1 MNDAFRLSREIPVTE
16 PPRASIGARRN
27 PATEAAVLQAAEE
40 LLVEGGMAAVT
51 MEAVAKRARAGKAT
65 LYRWWPTRGQLL
77 LAVYVASKETLALP
91 DTGNLREDLIL
102 YLGQMIGHWRDS
114 PAGAVFRHVI
124 AEAQGEPAVLAAVKA
139 QRAERWHH
147 IRTLLQRAADR
158 GEIAPGV
165 EIAALED
172 RFAAQAWFWLLTDA
186 LPAPEA
192 LPAAVDQLLL
202 AARAT

>member
-1 MNDAFRLSREIPVTE
+1 MSELS
-16 PPRASIGARRN
+16 RASIGARRN
-27 PATEAAVLQAAEE
+27 PATEAAVLRAAEE
-40 LLVEGGMAAVT
+40 LLIEGGIAAVT

-77 LAVYVASKETLALP
+77 LAVYVTSKETLVLP
-91 DTGNLREDLIL
+91 DTGNLRDDLIF
-102 YLGQMIGHWRDS
+102 YLAQMIGHWRDS

-124 AEAQGEPAVLAAVKA
+124 AEAQNEPEVMAAVKA

-147 IRTLLQRAADR
+147 IRTLLERAAAR
-158 GEIAPGV
+158 GELAPGV
-165 EIAALED
+165 QLAALEE
-172 RFAAQAWFWLLTDA
+172 RFAAQAWFWLLNDA

-202 AARAT
+202 PVLRR